1 MDGNYTFLFVSAA
14 LETESITR
22 GSGKTNGKTNS
33 EFPTKTPHLPSPTQV
48 ETKMWKNEKCE
59 NMENG
64 KISSLVCS
72 NLGDHVKVKTCLW
85 SVATLGWGMWKYGKW

>member
-1 MDGNYTFLFVSAA
+1 MNIQTLKCQIMNMDGNYTFLFVSAA

-48 ETKMWKNEKCE
+48 ETKM
-59 NMENG
+59 
-64 KISSLVCS
+64 
-72 NLGDHVKVKTCLW
+72 
-85 SVATLGWGMWKYGKW
+85 

>member
-33 EFPTKTPHLPSPTQV
+33 EFPTKTPHLPSTQV
-48 ETKMWKNEKCE
+48 ETKTSKNEKCE

-64 KISSLVCS
+64 KIPSLVCS
-72 NLGDHVKVKTCLW
+72 NLGCSWLNVTSAVFQ
-85 SVATLGWGMWKYGKW
+85 

>member
-1 MDGNYTFLFVSAA
+1 MNMDGNYTFLFVSAA

-48 ETKMWKNEKCE
+48 ETKM
-59 NMENG
+59 
-64 KISSLVCS
+64 
-72 NLGDHVKVKTCLW
+72 
-85 SVATLGWGMWKYGKW
+85 